1 MTSEPLRLAVVIAS
15 TRDGRLGDTV
25 ARWFLHRARARADL
39 TVDTIDLRD
48 AALPAVQSA
57 AHPKA
62 GRYPEEVAGFARRIA
77 EAEAYV
83 FVTPEYNHGYPASL
97 KLALDSVYA
106 EWAAKPASFVSY
118 GGLSGGVRAVEQL
131 RQVLVELHVVPL
143 RDAVALPLA
152 GRLFD
157 EQGALR
163 DEAPVEAGAKL
174 MLDRLDW
181 WGRALRAARA
191 GEPYRP

>member
-39 TVDTIDLRD
+39 AVDTIDLRD

-106 EWAAKPASFVSY
+106 EWPRNRRASSPTAPV
-118 GGLSGGVRAVEQL
+118 GRGSGGRAAAPGP
-131 RQVLVELHVVPL
+131 RGAA
-143 RDAVALPLA
+143 RGAAA
-152 GRLFD
+152 RRGGAAAGGRLFD